1 MNNYKTIKT
10 THFISLSHIKHDISN
25 NIISIKHII
34 RDKGFN
40 IKTNSCS
47 SNIMLF
53 IISGK
58 IKICLNEKHEY
69 ISNSDTIIFIPRNSN
84 FDITY
89 IERSEVVTTTFQA
102 IKQTYSKKL
111 FQMLAVSNV
120 PEKGKQIKS
129 TFPALHFNNIIRE
142 YLNDVRKF
150 ITNPINKG
158 CKCEVFEDDFFIV
171 FGVYYEKEDLMR
183 LFFPILDN
191 PQLIK

>member
-1 MNNYKTIKT
+1 MNNYKSDKSSYL
-10 THFISLSHIKHDISN
+10 ISYLYNKHDIN
-25 NIISIKHII
+25 GNIVSIKHII

-40 IKTNSCS
+40 IKINSCLN
-47 SNIMLF
+47 NIILF

-58 IKICLNEKHEY
+58 IKICLNGKQEH
-69 ISNSDTIIFIPRNSN
+69 ISNSNTIIFIPRKS
-84 FDITY
+84 FFY
-89 IERSEVVTTTFQA
+89 IYYVETTELVIAKFGSV
-102 IKQTYSKKL
+102 KHPYSKKL
-111 FQMLAVSNV
+111 FEVLTAESV
-120 PEKGKQIKS
+120 PERKQP
-129 TFPALHFNNIIRE
+129 FPYLHFNNIIRE

>member
-10 THFISLSHIKHDISN
+10 THLISLSHIKHDINN

-58 IKICLNEKHEY
+58 IKICLNGKQEH
-69 ISNSDTIIFIPRNSN
+69 ISNSNTIIFIPRQS
-84 FDITY
+84 FFY
-89 IERSEVVTTTFQA
+89 IYYVETTELVTAKFGSV
-102 IKQTYSKKL
+102 KHTYSKKL
-111 FQMLAVSNV
+111 FEMLKAESVL
-120 PEKGKQIKS
+120 EKKQ
-129 TFPALHFNNIIRE
+129 PLPYLHFNNIIRE

-191 PQLIK
+191 PELIK